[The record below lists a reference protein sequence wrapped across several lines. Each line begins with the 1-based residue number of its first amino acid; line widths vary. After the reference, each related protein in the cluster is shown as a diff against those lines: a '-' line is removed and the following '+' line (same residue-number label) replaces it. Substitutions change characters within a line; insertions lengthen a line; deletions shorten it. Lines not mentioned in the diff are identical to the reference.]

1 VVQRCEILILRE
13 RSNIRVRLGLVVV
26 VVVVVVRFEMS
37 GMIMNREIMQTFRLC
52 IRQSMLLED

>member
-1 VVQRCEILILRE
+1 MVQRCEILILRE
-13 RSNIRVRLGLVVV
+13 RSNIRVRLGLV